1 MMHSWVHHVILEE
14 VYLCSINQLTDKYV
28 EPYNIIRCMK
38 LKATYTR
45 RILAMMY
52 FPDCEPANA
61 VRRLTSE
68 IKRCVELYALL
79 TANGKSFDRKQIL
92 TIREVKLIE
101 EYLGEPVYS
110 VEEVLV

>member
-1 MMHSWVHHVILEE
+1 
-14 VYLCSINQLTDKYV
+14 
-28 EPYNIIRCMK
+28 MK

-52 FPDCEPANA
+52 FPDCEPQNA
-61 VRRLTSE
+61 VRCLSSE
-68 IKRCVELYALL
+68 IKRCTELYELL
-79 TANGKSFDRKQIL
+79 TANSKRFDRKQIL

-110 VEEVLV
+110 IEEVLV